1 MGLIGI
7 VILIII
13 GFVVLGVG
21 GWILEIL
28 RYVVNFLWEGFFKSL
43 GCLFWVIIIL
53 VFLMSLGS

>member
-7 VILIII
+7 IVLVII

-28 RYVVNFLWEGFFKSL
+28 KYVFDFLWEGFFKSL
-43 GCLFWVIIIL
+43 GCLFWVILIL
-53 VFLMSLGS
+53 IVLMSIGD